1 MEYKYIVRLMGMD
14 LDGEKNVGCT
24 LTQIKGINIRLADA
38 ILKKINIS
46 KEKRIGLLSDV
57 EVRKIIEILN
67 NFEEYNLP
75 HWLLN
80 RRKDFNTGKNI
91 HLKTS
96 DLILQ
101 VKDDVDRMKTMKS
114 WRGYRHSYGLKVR
127 GQRTKSTGR
136 KSKSTGIKKKRGG
149 TGGRS

>member
-1 MEYKYIVRLMGMD
+1 MGMD
-14 LDGEKNVGCT
+14 LDGTKNVGCALT
-24 LTQIKGINIRLADA
+24 LIKGINIRLADA
-38 ILKKINIS
+38 ILKKINIP
-46 KEKRIGLLSDV
+46 KEKRIGFLSDV

-114 WRGYRHSYGLKVR
+114 WRGYRHAYGLKVR

-136 KSKSTGIKKKRGG
+136 KSKSTGVKKKRGG